1 MESLLIESI
10 LKIVELEKIIQEKD
24 KQIQSLEQVILRLE
38 AFYGIPKEKVFKA
51 REDVLF
57 PEDKTK

>member
-24 KQIQSLEQVILRLE
+24 KQIQSLEQVILKLE
-38 AFYGIPKEKVFKA
+38 ALHGISKEKVFKA

-57 PEDKTK
+57 PQENAK